1 MSTVMGQIASVSV
14 EIGGKEITFETG
26 KLAKQADGAVVM
38 RSGDTM
44 VLATAVGRPEAREGA
59 DFFPLTIDVEERAYA
74 AGKIP
79 GGFFK
84 REGRAT
90 ERATLTAR
98 MIDRPIR
105 PLWPKGFR
113 NEVQV
118 ICTVLSADLV
128 TPHDILCIN
137 GASAALMISPLPFF
151 GPVGA
156 VRVGRIDGEFVLN
169 PTHEQNF
176 EETSLDLIVV
186 GTKDGLTM
194 VEAGADEVPEDVLLE
209 ALDLAHQEIRKLCE
223 AQEDLRRQV
232 GKAKWLDQELTAELE
247 ESQGH
252 AVWESLQ
259 AKGLREGSA
268 IIEELEDE
276 LAPELS
282 MDSTEEDITRRMQ
295 VRASLAAV
303 LEKQR
308 LAAVEGPVREQFG
321 DDLRGLTEAEQDSKE
336 LKSAKRHLLFERI
349 VESVEL
355 PFPVGPA
362 TVDGEGPVVKDSV
375 TKSYVK
381 KAAEA
386 IYKDLVRKKIAI
398 DKRRPDGRGTDEI
411 RPIENEVTVSP
422 RAHGSA
428 LFQRGQTQ
436 ILTLCTLGTAKEG
449 QRIDDLSLETD
460 RRYMHHYNFPPYSVG
475 ETGFMRG
482 PKRRDIG
489 HGALAQRAL
498 EAMIP
503 PAEDFPYTIRLVSE
517 TLESNG
523 SSSMGSVC
531 GSTLALMDAGV
542 PIKAPVSGIAMG
554 LVKEGDDY
562 VILTD
567 IQGAEDHLGDMDFKV
582 AGTKD
587 GITALQMDIKI
598 TGVTQEIMRGA
609 LDQAKQARIFILDRM
624 LEALPEARTELAPH
638 APRISSIQINPDFIG
653 MVIGKGG
660 ETIRSLESEYDVQ
673 IDIEE
678 DGTIL
683 VYATEGTKADAAIAA
698 IAALTKEPEVGDTFT
713 GKVVKT
719 TQFGAFVELKKG
731 TDGLLHVS
739 NVGPGRV
746 AHIEDVMQ
754 RGDIVDVL
762 VQEVDKARGRIGL
775 KLVHKHEDGRLVEP
789 EELIERAKSAPP
801 RPPEEERPAPRRRPW
816 PQPRPA
822 PRLGSDPRGRR
833 EPPPQFLALSDGRR
847 NGVAVGVADQPLA
860 VGDRDRLGAAVDA
873 ELREDPLNVCCDRLL
888 ADHELGGDLPL
899 ALAAREQHEHLALA
913 RRQNRR
919 RTRSLVPHRA
929 KPVAWLSPQE
939 RPDAIGQLLGVERLQ
954 DVVVRS
960 DQKTSDPIEG
970 FRARPRHEHD
980 RDGFAVGVAQLSADL
995 VAGHPRQVDVQNH
1008 ERRSHCARHV
1018 ERVVATRRLVHGAVD
1033 SQQRFDDERAAAVV
1047 IVDDQH
1053 RAAATRSAFQLLLVV
1068 PQVRG

>member
-1 MSTVMGQIASVSV
+1 MSIATERIASVTV
-14 EIGGKEITFETG
+14 EIGGKEMVFETG
-26 KLAKQADGAVVM
+26 KLAKQADGAVVV

-44 VLATAVGRPEAREGA
+44 VLATAVGRTEAREGA

-84 REGRAT
+84 REGKAT

-118 ICTVLSADLV
+118 ICTVLSADMV
-128 TPHDILCIN
+128 IPHDILCIN
-137 GASAALMISPLPFF
+137 GASAALMLSPLPFF

-156 VRVGRIDGEFVLN
+156 VRVGRIDDEWVLN
-169 PTHEQNF
+169 PTHHENF
-176 EETSLDLIVV
+176 EVSSLDLIVV

-194 VEAGADEVPEDVLLE
+194 VEAGADEVPDELLLE
-209 ALDLAHQEIRKLCE
+209 ALELAHTEIRKLCD
-223 AQEDLRRQV
+223 AQEDLRAQA
-232 GKAKWLDQELTAELE
+232 GKAKWLDSDVTLEIESSHGHTIWERIQED
-247 ESQGH
+247 
-252 AVWESLQ
+252 
-259 AKGLREGSA
+259 GLREGA
-268 IIEELEDE
+268 AVTDDLLIEI
-276 LAPELS
+276 AGATS
-282 MDSTEEDITRRMQ
+282 MDSTESDIERQLQ
-295 VRASLAAV
+295 VRASLAML

-308 LAAVEGPVREQFG
+308 LVAVEGPVREQFEN
-321 DDLRGLTEAEQDSKE
+321 DLRALTDAEQDSKE

-349 VESVEL
+349 VDGVEL

-362 TVDGEGPVVKDSV
+362 TTDGDAPQVKDSL
-375 TKSYVK
+375 TKGYVK

-386 IYKDLVRKKIAI
+386 IYKDLVRKKIAV
-398 DKRRPDGRGTDEI
+398 DKRRPDGRGTEEI
-411 RPIENEVTVSP
+411 REVDCEVTVSP
-422 RAHGSA
+422 RAHGSG

-436 ILTLCTLGTAKEG
+436 VLSLLTLGTAKEG

-460 RRYMHHYNFPPYSVG
+460 RRFMHHYNFPPYSVG

-498 EAMIP
+498 EAILP
-503 PAEDFPYTIRLVSE
+503 PAEDFPYTIRIVSE

-582 AGTKD
+582 AGTRE

-598 TGVTQEIMRGA
+598 TGVTQEIMRAA
-609 LDQAKQARIFILDRM
+609 LEQAKRARNSILDNM
-624 LEALPEARTELAPH
+624 LEAIPESREQLAEH
-638 APRISSIQINPDFIG
+638 APRISSVQINPEFIG

-660 ETIRSLESEYDVQ
+660 ETIRSLEADYDVQ

-683 VYATEGTKADAAIAA
+683 VYATEGTKADAAISA
-698 IAALTKEPEVGDTFT
+698 ITALTKEPEVGDTFT

-746 AHIEDVMQ
+746 AHIEDVMA
-754 RGDIVDVL
+754 RGDIVDVI

-775 KLVHKHEDGRLVEP
+775 KLVGKHEDGKMASP

-801 RPPEEERPAPRRRPW
+801 RPPEEDRPRR
-816 PQPRPA
+816 
-822 PRLGSDPRGRR
+822 DDRGR
-833 EPPPQFLALSDGRR
+833 G
-847 NGVAVGVADQPLA
+847 G
-860 VGDRDRLGAAVDA
+860 RDRG
-873 ELREDPLNVCCDRLL
+873 P
-888 ADHELGGDLPL
+888 
-899 ALAAREQHEHLALA
+899 
-913 RRQNRR
+913 RR
-919 RTRSLVPHRA
+919 
-929 KPVAWLSPQE
+929 
-939 RPDAIGQLLGVERLQ
+939 D
-954 DVVVRS
+954 
-960 DQKTSDPIEG
+960 
-970 FRARPRHEHD
+970 
-980 RDGFAVGVAQLSADL
+980 
-995 VAGHPRQVDVQNH
+995 
-1008 ERRSHCARHV
+1008 
-1018 ERVVATRRLVHGAVD
+1018 
-1033 SQQRFDDERAAAVV
+1033 
-1047 IVDDQH
+1047 
-1053 RAAATRSAFQLLLVV
+1053 
-1068 PQVRG
+1068 

>member
-1 MSTVMGQIASVSV
+1 MSIATEQLARVSV
-14 EIGGKEITFETG
+14 QVGNQEITFETG
-26 KLAKQADGAVVM
+26 KLAKQADGAVVV
-38 RSGDTM
+38 RSGETM

-59 DFFPLTIDVEERAYA
+59 DFFPLTIDVEERMYA

-84 REGRAT
+84 REGRAS

-118 ICTVLSADLV
+118 ICTVLSADMV

-156 VRVGRIDGEFVLN
+156 VRIGRIDGELVVN
-169 PTHEQNF
+169 PTLQQNW
-176 EETSLDLIVV
+176 EETGLDLIVV

-209 ALDLAHQEIRKLCE
+209 ALEIAHAEIRKLCE
-223 AQEDLRRQV
+223 AQEDLRRQA
-232 GKAKWLDQELTAELE
+232 GKAKWLDMELTAELE
-247 ESQGH
+247 AQHGH
-252 AVWESLQ
+252 TIWERIQSVGIREAGAVV
-259 AKGLREGSA
+259 
-268 IIEELEDE
+268 DE
-276 LAPELS
+276 LVTQLAGEVS
-282 MDSTEEDITRRMQ
+282 MDSTEDQIQRQMQ
-295 VRASLAAV
+295 VRSSLAML

-308 LAAVEGPVREQFG
+308 LVAVEAPVREQFEN
-321 DDLRGLTEAEQDSKE
+321 DLRMLTDAEQDSKE
-336 LKSAKRHLLFERI
+336 LKSAKRHLLFDNI
-349 VESVEL
+349 VNTVEL

-362 TVDGEGPVVKDSV
+362 TTDGEGPAVKDSL
-375 TKSYVK
+375 TKSYIK
-381 KAAEA
+381 KASEA
-386 IYKDLVRKKIAI
+386 IYKDLVRKKIAV
-398 DKRRPDGRGTDEI
+398 DKRRPDGRGAEEI
-411 RPIENEVTVSP
+411 RPIEVEVSFNP
-422 RAHGSA
+422 RAHGSG
-428 LFQRGQTQ
+428 LFTRGQTQ
-436 ILTLCTLGTAKEG
+436 VLSTLTLGTAKEG

-498 EAMIP
+498 EAVIP
-503 PAEDFPYTIRLVSE
+503 PAEEFPYTIRIVSE

-582 AGTKD
+582 AGTPD

-598 TGVTQEIMRGA
+598 TGVSREIMQQA
-609 LDQAKQARIFILDRM
+609 LAQAKEAREAILNRM
-624 LEALPEARTELAPH
+624 LEAIDAPRTELAGH
-638 APRISSIQINPDFIG
+638 APRISSVQINPEYIG

-660 ETIRSLESEYDVQ
+660 ETIRSLESDYEVQ

-683 VYATEGTKADAAIAA
+683 IYATDGTKAAAAISA
-698 IAALTKEPEVGDTFT
+698 IESLTKEPEVGDEFHNA
-713 GKVVKT
+713 KVVKT

-746 AHIEDVMQ
+746 GHIEDVIN
-754 RGDIVDVL
+754 RGDILDVI

-775 KLVHKHEDGRLVEP
+775 KLIQKHENGSTVSP
-789 EELIERAKSAPP
+789 EELIERAKDAPP
-801 RPPEEERPAPRRRPW
+801 RERTEERPR
-816 PQPRPA
+816 
-822 PRLGSDPRGRR
+822 
-833 EPPPQFLALSDGRR
+833 
-847 NGVAVGVADQPLA
+847 
-860 VGDRDRLGAAVDA
+860 GDRDRRGG
-873 ELREDPLNVCCDRLL
+873 RGGRDR
-888 ADHELGGDLPL
+888 
-899 ALAAREQHEHLALA
+899 R
-913 RRQNRR
+913 
-919 RTRSLVPHRA
+919 
-929 KPVAWLSPQE
+929 
-939 RPDAIGQLLGVERLQ
+939 
-954 DVVVRS
+954 
-960 DQKTSDPIEG
+960 
-970 FRARPRHEHD
+970 
-980 RDGFAVGVAQLSADL
+980 
-995 VAGHPRQVDVQNH
+995 
-1008 ERRSHCARHV
+1008 
-1018 ERVVATRRLVHGAVD
+1018 
-1033 SQQRFDDERAAAVV
+1033 
-1047 IVDDQH
+1047 
-1053 RAAATRSAFQLLLVV
+1053 
-1068 PQVRG
+1068 

>member
-1 MSTVMGQIASVSV
+1 MSTVMGQVARTSVD
-14 EIGGKEITFETG
+14 IGGQEITFETG
-26 KLAKQADGAVVM
+26 KLAKQADGAVVV

-44 VLATAVGRPEAREGA
+44 VLATAVGRSEAREGA

-118 ICTVLSADLV
+118 ICTVLSADMV

-137 GASAALMISPLPFF
+137 GASAALMMSPLPFF

-156 VRVGRIDGEFVLN
+156 VRIGRIDWELVVN

-176 EETSLDLIVV
+176 EESSLDLIVV

-209 ALDLAHQEIRKLCE
+209 ALELAHREIVRLCE
-223 AQEDLRRQV
+223 AQEDLRRQA
-232 GKAKWLDQELTAELE
+232 GKVKWLDMELHAEIE
-247 ESQGH
+247 RDHGH
-252 AVWESLQ
+252 TIWERLL
-259 AKGLREGSA
+259 ADGLREGA
-268 IIEELEDE
+268 AVVDDLEEQLCS
-276 LAPELS
+276 ELS
-282 MDSTEEDITRRMQ
+282 MDSTEDDINRRVQ
-295 VRASLAAV
+295 VRASLAML

-308 LAAVEGPVREQFG
+308 VAAVEAPVREQFG
-321 DDLRGLTEAEQDSKE
+321 DDLKALTEAEADSKE
-336 LKSAKRHLLFERI
+336 LKSAKRHLLFDRI
-349 VESVEL
+349 VDGVEL

-362 TVDGEGPVVKDSV
+362 TVDGEGPVVKDAV

-386 IYKDLVRKKIAI
+386 VYKDLVRKKIAVE
-398 DKRRPDGRGTDEI
+398 KRRPDGRGAEEI
-411 RPIENEVTVSP
+411 RAIECEVTVSP
-422 RAHGSA
+422 RTHGSA

-436 ILTLCTLGTAKEG
+436 IMTLCTLGTAKEG
-449 QRIDDLSLETD
+449 QRIDDLSLEQE

-498 EAMIP
+498 EAVVP
-503 PAEDFPYTIRLVSE
+503 AAEDFPYTIRLVSE

-582 AGTKD
+582 AGTRD

-609 LDQAKQARIFILDRM
+609 LEQAKRAREFILDRM
-624 LEALPEARTELAPH
+624 LEAMPEARTELAPH

-660 ETIRSLESEYDVQ
+660 ETIRSLESEFDVQ

-683 VYATEGTKADAAIAA
+683 VYATEGTKADAAISA
-698 IAALTKEPEVGDTFT
+698 IAALTKEPEVGDTYT
-713 GKVVKT
+713 GKIVKT

-746 AHIEDVMQ
+746 AHIEDVMT
-754 RGDIVDVL
+754 RVDVVDVV

-775 KLVHKHEDGRLVEP
+775 KLVHKHENGNLVSP
-789 EELIERAKSAPP
+789 EELIERAKNAPP
-801 RPPEEERPAPRRRPW
+801 RPPEEDRPRRDDR
-816 PQPRPA
+816 
-822 PRLGSDPRGRR
+822 RGGRDRGPRR
-833 EPPPQFLALSDGRR
+833 ERS
-847 NGVAVGVADQPLA
+847 
-860 VGDRDRLGAAVDA
+860 GDRD
-873 ELREDPLNVCCDRLL
+873 
-888 ADHELGGDLPL
+888 
-899 ALAAREQHEHLALA
+899 
-913 RRQNRR
+913 
-919 RTRSLVPHRA
+919 
-929 KPVAWLSPQE
+929 
-939 RPDAIGQLLGVERLQ
+939 
-954 DVVVRS
+954 
-960 DQKTSDPIEG
+960 
-970 FRARPRHEHD
+970 
-980 RDGFAVGVAQLSADL
+980 
-995 VAGHPRQVDVQNH
+995 
-1008 ERRSHCARHV
+1008 
-1018 ERVVATRRLVHGAVD
+1018 
-1033 SQQRFDDERAAAVV
+1033 
-1047 IVDDQH
+1047 
-1053 RAAATRSAFQLLLVV
+1053 
-1068 PQVRG
+1068 